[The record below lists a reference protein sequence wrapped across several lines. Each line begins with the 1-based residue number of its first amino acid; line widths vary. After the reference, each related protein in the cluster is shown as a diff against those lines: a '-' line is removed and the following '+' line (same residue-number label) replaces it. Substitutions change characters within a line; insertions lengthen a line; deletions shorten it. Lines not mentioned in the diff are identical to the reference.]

1 MTGYEMD
8 AIDRARSYGVRM
20 DEALDSAGITELM
33 DSVDHGTRVQWND
46 PNLIKVLRLR
56 LIGCS
61 REYPFWDVS
70 YCYGEMRD
78 GSRVRVE
85 LPEYRL
91 NRQWKAHLI
100 RLAKLDR
107 VYAKGLGILDED
119 VVSRLYG

>member
-1 MTGYEMD
+1 MTTMD

-20 DEALDSAGITELM
+20 DESLDSAGIAELRE
-33 DSVDHGTRVQWND
+33 SVDHSETVQWND
-46 PNLIKVLRLR
+46 PDLKRILRMR

-70 YCYGEMRD
+70 YCYGEMKD
-78 GSRVRVE
+78 GSRVRVD

-91 NRQWKAHLI
+91 NRNWKAHLI
-100 RLAKLDR
+100 ALAKIDR
-107 VYAKGLGILDED
+107 VFAKGLGILDED